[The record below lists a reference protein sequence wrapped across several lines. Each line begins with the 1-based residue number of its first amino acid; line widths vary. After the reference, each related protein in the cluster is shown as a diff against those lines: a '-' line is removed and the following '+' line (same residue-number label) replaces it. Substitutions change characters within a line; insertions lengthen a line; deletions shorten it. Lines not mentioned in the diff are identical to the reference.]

1 MLEDKNKYINIPNF
15 LTLLRFLM
23 IGVMVWFF
31 LNDHPIYAMI
41 VFIVAVL
48 TDFLDGY
55 IARKFNQVTNIG
67 KLLDPLADKLLQIAA
82 LFCMFWVDY
91 LPLVAFILV
100 VLCEVLMVYGASFL
114 FLHKHTIV
122 AANTFGK
129 IAAGIMYGAILA
141 TFLHDF
147 TEPFDRYAIYL
158 AISIIYIS
166 MAQYWFITMRNRKR
180 QANEKDSH

>member
-1 MLEDKNKYINIPNF
+1 MLEDKNKYINVPNF

-41 VFIVAVL
+41 VFVTAVL

-55 IARKFNQVTNIG
+55 IARRFNQVTNIG

-82 LFCMFWVDY
+82 MFCMYYVGY
-91 LPLVAFILV
+91 LPLIAFILL
-100 VLCEVLMVYGASFL
+100 VLCEILMVYGASFL
-114 FLHKHTIV
+114 FLHRHTIV

-129 IAAGIMYGAILA
+129 IAAGVMYGAILA

-147 TEPFDRYAIYL
+147 TAPFDKYAIFL
-158 AISIIYIS
+158 AIALMYIS
-166 MAQYWFITMRNRKR
+166 MAQYWYITVRNKKR
-180 QANEKDSH
+180 DENEKDSD

>member
-1 MLEDKNKYINIPNF
+1 MLEEKNKYINVPNF

-41 VFIVAVL
+41 VFITAVF

-55 IARKFNQVTNIG
+55 IARKFNQITNIG
-67 KLLDPLADKLLQIAA
+67 KLLDPLADKLLQMAA
-82 LFCMFWVDY
+82 IFCMFWVGY
-91 LPLVAFILV
+91 LPLIAFILV
-100 VLCEVLMVYGASFL
+100 VSCEVLMVYGASFL
-114 FLHKHTIV
+114 LMRRHTII

-129 IAAGIMYGAILA
+129 ISAGIMYGAILS

-147 TEPFDRYAIYL
+147 TAPFDTYAIFL
-158 AISIIYIS
+158 AISLIYIS
-166 MAQYWFITMRNRKR
+166 MAQYWYLAVRNRKR
-180 QANEKDSH
+180 QENEKLSD